1 MLTMEIAI
9 GKKRSSWKGVMS
21 KKRLSLLMESS
32 RVKYISRMSW
42 KGKGLSCK
50 VRKLVTK
57 ALLFVSM
64 GKITEKKKD
73 KI

>member
-1 MLTMEIAI
+1 
-9 GKKRSSWKGVMS
+9 MS

-32 RVKYISRMSW
+32 RVEYISRMSW

-57 ALLFVSM
+57 ALVLFQWEKLRRKKIRYKEN
-64 GKITEKKKD
+64 GKEF
-73 KI
+73 